1 MPTSFSYP
9 SNVTLKSGNALN
21 ISEPDESFD
30 GVLIS
35 MLFHHLTGKTIGES
49 LENIKL
55 AAKEALRVLR
65 PGGKLIVIESC
76 VPKWFYFF
84 EKAVSPFMARL
95 INATLQFPAAVIEEI
110 LEELDSSSIEA
121 NLIPKGRWIL

>member
-1 MPTSFSYP
+1 
-9 SNVTLKSGNALN
+9 
-21 ISEPDESFD
+21 
-30 GVLIS
+30 
-35 MLFHHLTGKTIGES
+35 
-49 LENIKL
+49 L
-55 AAKEALRVLR
+55 AAKEALRVSR